1 MSRSHSTDFEVHRN
15 WLAITHS
22 LPLAGWYTDTT
33 SPWTLDYPPA
43 FAYFEWAL
51 SHIARLFDA
60 AMLDVGNLNYASA
73 STVLF
78 QRLSVIGTDAVL
90 MYGTHRFLCAWR
102 RSSAAGTPTARWTEQ
117 TVLLAGAVLG
127 NVGLL
132 LVDHIHF
139 QYNGVLFGVLLLSIA
154 AVLEQRILLAALL
167 FAVLLCMKH
176 IFLYVAP
183 VYGVYMLRFYVLSG
197 GAAGSP
203 THRQSML
210 RLIGLASVVL
220 AVVAAVFAPFRAQ
233 LPQLVARLF
242 PFGRGLTHAYWAP
255 NVWALYNAA
264 DKALAV
270 WLRRSSTASAAGLV
284 GQFEHAVL
292 PTVQPWWT
300 FAASAAAMVPCL
312 WRLAAQP
319 WHR

>member
-1 MSRSHSTDFEVHRN
+1 MHRN

-22 LPLAGWYTDTT
+22 LPLDRWYTDTT

-51 SHIARLFDA
+51 SQAARLFDA
-60 AMLDVGNLNYASA
+60 AMLDVNNLNYASPL
-73 STVLF
+73 TVLF

-90 MYGTHRFLCAWR
+90 MYGTYRFLCVWR
-102 RSSAAGTPTARWTEQ
+102 RSTVGMSTTTARPIEGTI
-117 TVLLAGAVLG
+117 LLAGAVLG

-139 QYNGVLFGVLLLSIA
+139 QYNGVLFGLLLLSIA
-154 AVLEQRILLAALL
+154 AVMEQRILLAAIL

-183 VYGVYMLRFYVLSG
+183 VYGVYMLRFYVLGGSG
-197 GAAGSP
+197 GTGVL
-203 THRQSML
+203 TRRQSL
-210 RLIGLASVVL
+210 QRLITLALVVL
-220 AVVAAVFAPFRAQ
+220 AVATAVFAPFRAQ
-233 LPQLVARLF
+233 MPQLGARLF
-242 PFGRGLTHAYWAP
+242 PFKRGLTHAYWAP

-264 DKALAV
+264 DKLLAAG
-270 WLRRSSTASAAGLV
+270 LRRSSTASAAGLV

-292 PTVQPWWT
+292 PSVPALWT
-300 FAASAAAMVPCL
+300 FVASATAMVPCL
-312 WRLAAQP
+312 WRLATQP

>member
-1 MSRSHSTDFEVHRN
+1 
-15 WLAITHS
+15 
-22 LPLAGWYTDTT
+22 
-33 SPWTLDYPPA
+33 
-43 FAYFEWAL
+43 
-51 SHIARLFDA
+51 
-60 AMLDVGNLNYASA
+60 MLDVNNLNYASA

-78 QRLSVIGTDAVL
+78 QRMSVIGTDAVL
-90 MYGTHRFLCAWR
+90 MYGTYRFLSFWR
-102 RSSAAGTPTARWTEQ
+102 RSSVSAASRTEQ

-154 AVLEQRILLAALL
+154 AVLEHRILLAALL

-183 VYGVYMLRFYVLSG
+183 VYGVYMLRFYVLSNG
-197 GAAGSP
+197 GDSRSAGESP
-203 THRQSML
+203 TRRQSML

-220 AVVAAVFAPFRAQ
+220 AVVAVVFAPFLGQ

-264 DKALAV
+264 DKVLAV

-319 WHR
+319 WHRLERTAHVSIRRFCV